1 MISDLIIYLPFAL
14 LLGLLIYLIF
24 WVLGQYAVPEPVNKE
39 IRVGVVVIVS
49 LMLILLLLNHGGSPI
64 GGLNLPRWPG

>member
-64 GGLNLPRWPG
+64 GGLNLPR